1 MACWGNRGERLGW
14 AGRGRL
20 FLKILRI
27 AQNQVKSKRQRQI
40 LLDIV
45 RFCGILENVSS
56 RMWLRGSKIKQG
68 KERLKFIAVRKNK
81 TTKPILTVF
90 SFYPA

>member
-1 MACWGNRGERLGW
+1 MVCGGF
-14 AGRGRL
+14 L
-20 FLKILRI
+20 FLRY
-27 AQNQVKSKRQRQI
+27 AQRQI

-45 RFCGILENVSS
+45 RFCGILEIVSS
-56 RMWLRGSKIKQG
+56 KMWLGGSKIKQG
-68 KERLKFIAVRKNK
+68 RERLKFIAVRKNK